1 MTVEEARRREQNI
14 NHRKQQ
20 LLQQLGAQR
29 QLAESAQ
36 ENLTRAR
43 AAYVEA
49 GLDPENLDG
58 EEQRLTQAHA
68 QSLAD
73 LEQKILEA
81 EQLVSGVQA

>member
-1 MTVEEARRREQNI
+1 M
-14 NHRKQQ
+14 
-20 LLQQLGAQR
+20 
-29 QLAESAQ
+29 
-36 ENLTRAR
+36 
-43 AAYVEA
+43 EA